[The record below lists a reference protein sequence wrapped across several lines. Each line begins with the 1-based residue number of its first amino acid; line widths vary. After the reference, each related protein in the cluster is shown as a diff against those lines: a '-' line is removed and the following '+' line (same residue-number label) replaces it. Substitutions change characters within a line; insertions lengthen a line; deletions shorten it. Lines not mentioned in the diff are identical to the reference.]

1 VVQELGLAETTRFRV
16 IVEGDPQAL
25 VPLIRDEVYRIARE
39 AVVNAMRHAAARLID
54 VTLDYRADPFVVT
67 VRDDGVGIADQ
78 RVLTSG
84 RDGHW
89 GLAGMRERAAAV
101 GATLKLLSRPG
112 AGTEI
117 ELSVPRRVAFP
128 SDASDRRPWWGEWRR
143 RR

>member
-1 VVQELGLAETTRFRV
+1 
-16 IVEGDPQAL
+16 L
-25 VPLIRDEVYRIARE
+25 VRDELYRIARE
-39 AVVNAMRHAAARLID
+39 AVVNAMRHADARLID
-54 VTLDYRADPFVVT
+54 VTLDYRGERFLVT

-78 RVLTSG
+78 NVLTSG

-112 AGTEI
+112 AGTEV
-117 ELSVPRRVAFP
+117 ELSFPRGVAFP
-128 SDASDRRPWWGEWRR
+128 SDPSNQRPWWMEWRR